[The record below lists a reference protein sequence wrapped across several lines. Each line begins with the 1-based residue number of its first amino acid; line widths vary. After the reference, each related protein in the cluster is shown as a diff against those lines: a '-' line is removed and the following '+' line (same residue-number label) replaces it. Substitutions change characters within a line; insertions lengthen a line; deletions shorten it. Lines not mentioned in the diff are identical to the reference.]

1 MLYISSIDSQISSV
15 QYGSKVGPFIS
26 RRVWYLIYIYIYL
39 IFILFINEILW
50 IVLGSTYLVSAVA
63 DGPY

>member
-26 RRVWYLIYIYIYL
+26 GRIWYLIYIYL